1 MTVANAATKH
11 CKKAM
16 KMGLSLF
23 CRTFNSSKCKTMAKM
38 TVARIKL
45 LRNKRE
51 VVVRQMRRDIA
62 MLLESRQDATA
73 RIRVEHVIREQNI
86 LQANEILEL
95 FCELIVARLTIIA
108 KQKQCPADLKEG
120 ISSLIFAAPRCSDI
134 PELMGIKDVFEKKYG
149 KDFVSAATD
158 LRPNAGVNRTLIEKL
173 SVKTPSGEVKLKIM
187 KEIAK
192 EYQVEWDTADSEM
205 ELLKPPEE
213 RIEGPNGFVSATS
226 LPLKPTSKQPAEPN
240 NLPRASDDGELKVA
254 KFDDPASAAKAAAE
268 SAKQAIAAAEAAAYL
283 ASKDAKAFSAGCHN
297 SRNNATVDNI
307 PFISGAQAPKFS
319 QNEVAP
325 PSQSIVDL
333 YDMHWSSKNIR
344 NSENSHSSAGEE
356 MPLDMER
363 SQKFDRR
370 HSYNV
375 PSSNRNVQY
384 DDSDCD
390 EEIEMEDPPS
400 GTYKPSPPTNTDG
413 GKFYRRHSYN
423 VPSAH
428 SGIKFDE
435 SDGEEEMETQEFT
448 RGTNRAPNRPAP
460 HVPRVHPNLP
470 DYDKLT
476 ARFESLKS
484 QKSRRT

>member
-1 MTVANAATKH
+1 MFPA
-11 CKKAM
+11 
-16 KMGLSLF
+16 
-23 CRTFNSSKCKTMAKM
+23 
-38 TVARIKL
+38 L
-45 LRNKRE
+45 LLNHDFSF
-51 VVVRQMRRDIA
+51 V
-62 MLLESRQDATA
+62 
-73 RIRVEHVIREQNI
+73 
-86 LQANEILEL
+86 
-95 FCELIVARLTIIA
+95 F
-108 KQKQCPADLKEG
+108 
-120 ISSLIFAAPRCSDI
+120 
-134 PELMGIKDVFEKKYG
+134 FEKKKFWLG
-149 KDFVSAATD
+149 WSIT
-158 LRPNAGVNRTLIEKL
+158 N
-173 SVKTPSGEVKLKIM
+173 SS
-187 KEIAK
+187 
-192 EYQVEWDTADSEM
+192 
-205 ELLKPPEE
+205 
-213 RIEGPNGFVSATS
+213 
-226 LPLKPTSKQPAEPN
+226 
-240 NLPRASDDGELKVA
+240 SDDGESEVA

-283 ASKDAKAFSAGCHN
+283 ASKDAKASSAGCHY
-297 SRNNATVDNI
+297 SPKNATADNI

-319 QNEVAP
+319 QIEVAP

-356 MPLDMER
+356 MPLDMKR

-400 GTYKPSPPTNTDG
+400 GTYKPSPPTDIDG

-423 VPSAH
+423 VPSVH

-435 SDGEEEMETQEFT
+435 SDGEEEMGTHEFS

>member
-1 MTVANAATKH
+1 M
-11 CKKAM
+11 
-16 KMGLSLF
+16 
-23 CRTFNSSKCKTMAKM
+23 
-38 TVARIKL
+38 
-45 LRNKRE
+45 
-51 VVVRQMRRDIA
+51 
-62 MLLESRQDATA
+62 
-73 RIRVEHVIREQNI
+73 
-86 LQANEILEL
+86 
-95 FCELIVARLTIIA
+95 
-108 KQKQCPADLKEG
+108 
-120 ISSLIFAAPRCSDI
+120 
-134 PELMGIKDVFEKKYG
+134 
-149 KDFVSAATD
+149 
-158 LRPNAGVNRTLIEKL
+158 
-173 SVKTPSGEVKLKIM
+173 
-187 KEIAK
+187 
-192 EYQVEWDTADSEM
+192 
-205 ELLKPPEE
+205 
-213 RIEGPNGFVSATS
+213 
-226 LPLKPTSKQPAEPN
+226 
-240 NLPRASDDGELKVA
+240 
-254 KFDDPASAAKAAAE
+254 
-268 SAKQAIAAAEAAAYL
+268 
-283 ASKDAKAFSAGCHN
+283 
-297 SRNNATVDNI
+297 
-307 PFISGAQAPKFS
+307 
-319 QNEVAP
+319 AP

-356 MPLDMER
+356 MPLDMKR

-400 GTYKPSPPTNTDG
+400 GTYKPSPPTDIDG

-423 VPSAH
+423 VPSVH

-435 SDGEEEMETQEFT
+435 SDGEEEMGTHEFS

>member
-1 MTVANAATKH
+1 
-11 CKKAM
+11 
-16 KMGLSLF
+16 
-23 CRTFNSSKCKTMAKM
+23 MAKM
-38 TVARIKL
+38 AVARIKL

-73 RIRVEHVIREQNI
+73 RVRVEHVMREQNI
-86 LQANEILEL
+86 LQANEFLEL
-95 FCELIVARLTIIA
+95 FCELIVARLPIIA

-240 NLPRASDDGELKVA
+240 NLPRASDDGESKVA
-254 KFDDPASAAKAAAE
+254 KFDNPASAAKAAAE

-283 ASKDAKAFSAGCHN
+283 ANKDAKASSAGCRN
-297 SRNNATVDNI
+297 SMNNATVDNNI

-319 QNEVAP
+319 QSDVAAP

-333 YDMHWSSKNIR
+333 YDMHWSSKSMR
-344 NSENSHSSAGEE
+344 NSENSHGSGGEE
-356 MPLDMER
+356 MPLDMKR
-363 SQKFDRR
+363 SQKFNRR

-375 PSSNRNVQY
+375 PSSNPNVKY

-400 GTYKPSPPTNTDG
+400 GTYKPSPPTDTDG

-428 SGIKFDE
+428 SGIKFGD
-435 SDGEEEMETQEFT
+435 EEMETEETT

-460 HVPRVHPNLP
+460 QVPQVHPKLP
-470 DYDKLT
+470 DYDTLT

-484 QKSRRT
+484 QKSRRA